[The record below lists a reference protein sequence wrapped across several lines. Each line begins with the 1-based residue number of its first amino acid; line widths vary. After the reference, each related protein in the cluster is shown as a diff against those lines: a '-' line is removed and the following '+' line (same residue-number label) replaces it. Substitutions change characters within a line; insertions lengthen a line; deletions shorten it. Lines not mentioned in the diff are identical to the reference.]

1 MELSGCTTYSA
12 TDQWQHSRRA
22 TMNTCSAL
30 FGHRSGPQCSS
41 QHQIMALSTSSTW
54 CSQSKSRPTRYRTSK
69 AQFLLG
75 ESWPKRLPSVFASTR
90 AKETFSLL
98 AITTEQRRFSNW
110 TTACLMR
117 KKMNLKFWRV
127 TWNRKV
133 LSEVI
138 IIILILH
145 NLKSSV
151 LASCLHQAVLRHN
164 LLEIKNNLNR
174 LWDHFH
180 MNEFSEFETFAI
192 NVEVLLF

>member
-1 MELSGCTTYSA
+1 L
-12 TDQWQHSRRA
+12 
-22 TMNTCSAL
+22 
-30 FGHRSGPQCSS
+30 
-41 QHQIMALSTSSTW
+41 
-54 CSQSKSRPTRYRTSK
+54 
-69 AQFLLG
+69 
-75 ESWPKRLPSVFASTR
+75 
-90 AKETFSLL
+90 LL
-98 AITTEQRRFSNW
+98 ATTTEQRRFSNW

-145 NLKSSV
+145 NLRSLV
-151 LASCLHQAVLRHN
+151 VASCLHQAVLRHN

-180 MNEFSEFETFAI
+180 VNEFSKFETFTI
-192 NVEVLLF
+192 HVEVLLF